1 MKLLV
6 MSCKYLLLIILV
18 TVLTGCS
25 MKNNNEILQKNE
37 GQADLQEYKVNLTM
51 RITWKTYSG
60 RGEAIKK
67 IVDSYNADNQTNH
80 EIAVTGGDEDLA
92 SIESLLE
99 NKDAADIYVLPYR
112 FVQYLGY
119 QDKLE
124 DLTSSFED
132 EESLFYEKLWDLGV
146 VEQKVYGIP
155 WLSHSMGLIYNKNL
169 LEKAGV
175 DPLNINSL
183 DSLVAAC
190 KQVEGNTDA
199 KGIGLVGAN
208 HNDVSWMINQFVYG
222 FGGTLVNSEGTE
234 VTVNSS
240 NTKAAI
246 EFYKNDLGSLAQDTW
261 RTDTGVE
268 VMDYFRKQQ
277 IAFEIQGPWGVTDI
291 WKNGRPFETGVIPLE
306 NIGLYSEVG
315 PLMLALQPQLSEE
328 EKAAA
333 IQFIRYLISIKAQE
347 MIIDG
352 EFSPEH
358 DDYYPFR
365 LPVRKDIAERI
376 VFEKYPEF
384 SMFLRGFAKP
394 SIDVPV
400 ALWQSIKDE
409 YYAPGLHLVMN
420 EEMSVD
426 AFLQEIQ
433 NKGNK
438 ILKYEK

>member
-1 MKLLV
+1 
-6 MSCKYLLLIILV
+6 MSLIEIRCKYLLLA
-18 TVLTGCS
+18 VLIMSLAGCS
-25 MKNNNEILQKNE
+25 MQNSSENKQLNES
-37 GQADLQEYKVNLTM
+37 QAGSQVKKEKLNM

-67 IVDSYNADNQTNH
+67 IIDSYNANNQTNY
-80 EIAVTGGDEDLA
+80 EIAVIDGDEDLA

-99 NKDAADIYVLPYR
+99 SKDAVDIYVLPYR
-112 FVQYLGY
+112 FAQYLGY

-124 DLTSSFED
+124 ELTSSFKAEKD
-132 EESLFYEKLWDLGV
+132 LFYEELWNLGTV
-146 VEQKVYGIP
+146 KQKVYGIP
-155 WLSHSMGLIYNKNL
+155 WLGHSMSLIYNKNL

-190 KQVEGNTDA
+190 KQVEENTDA
-199 KGIGLVGAN
+199 KGIGLVGAD

-222 FGGTLVNSEGTE
+222 FGGTLVNSEGTK
-234 VTVNSS
+234 VTINSS

-246 EFYKNDLGSLAQDTW
+246 EFYKNVLGSLAQDTW

-291 WKNGRPFETGVIPLE
+291 WKNGRPFETGVISLE

-333 IQFIRYLISIKAQE
+333 TQFIRYLISTKAQE
-347 MIIDG
+347 MIMDG
-352 EFSPEH
+352 EYSPEH
-358 DDYYPFR
+358 DAYYPFR
-365 LPVRKDIAERI
+365 LPARKDIANSI

-384 SMFLRGFAKP
+384 SMFLKGYGKP

-400 ALWQSIKDE
+400 ALWQSIKDK
-409 YYAPGLHLVMN
+409 YYAPGLHLVMTDKK
-420 EEMSVD
+420 SID
-426 AFLQEIQ
+426 TFLQEVQ
-433 NKGNK
+433 DQGDK
-438 ILKYEK
+438 ILEHEK